1 MTKKIWIGLGVAVLI
16 IGMVG
21 ISVYRQVFA
30 EGPVVQTEKVKQE
43 EISSTIMVPGTLNLQ
58 DEQKVFLTS
67 EMGEIKEILVQEGQ
81 PVKKGDVLLKLDNP
95 QLDLEVEQNKLA
107 VESGYLK
114 INQVNK
120 QIDDL
125 HKKQKELAKQVGEQ
139 EAKEQMSTEIEQL
152 NMEKKMADLDL
163 RQTLLQKDSLVKRQE
178 ELQVTS
184 KIDGTILSVDQQ
196 AQTATTALEGSSQG
210 PVIDIG
216 NLGAMVATGTL
227 SEYDTLKVA
236 AGQKVILTSDA
247 VPGEKWEGEVSKI
260 GTIPK
265 ETSFAAQG
273 ESQMVQYPVTVKVNS
288 GNITLKPGF
297 QLIMEIEMEKKKGL
311 VIPVQ
316 ALSGDGDQSFVYIV
330 KDNKAY
336 RQEVEA
342 GVTSGDKVEITKG
355 LKINDNVIVEPVEG
369 LTDGMEVRKK

>member
-1 MTKKIWIGLGVAVLI
+1 MKKKIWIAIGVAILI
-16 IGMVG
+16 LLMVG
-21 ISVYRQVFA
+21 VTVYRQAFA
-30 EGPVVQTEKVKQE
+30 EGPVVHTDKVKQE

-58 DEQKVFLTS
+58 DEQKVFLTP

-120 QIDDL
+120 QIDTL

-196 AQTATTALEGSSQG
+196 AQTATTALEGSGQG
-210 PVIDIG
+210 PVIYIG

-236 AGQKVILTSDA
+236 AGQKVMLTSDA
-247 VPGEKWEGEVSKI
+247 VPGERWEGEVSKI

-273 ESQMVQYPVTVKVNS
+273 ESQMVQYPITIKVNS
-288 GNITLKPGF
+288 GKITLKPGF
-297 QLIMEIEMEKKKGL
+297 QLIMEIETGKKKGL
-311 VIPVQ
+311 VIPIQ
-316 ALSGDGDQSFVYIV
+316 ALSGAGDQSFVYIV

-355 LKINDNVIVEPVEG
+355 LKIRDIVIVEPEEE